1 MLFRSPEET
10 SKCITEDGW
19 FRSGDIGQIDD
30 PGRVRIT
37 DRKKDLV
44 KTSTGK
50 FVALS
55 YIESKFKGITKIAS
69 NMIVQATN
77 RAFVTAL
84 VAVDPES
91 LKNFAEQR
99 KIEGGY
105 SSLLKD
111 KVVVDQISS
120 EIEQLNRSLNPWEQV
135 KDFRILPADLA
146 IDSGELTPSMK
157 VKREVVGSRYNSL
170 VEEMYTNK

>member
-1 MLFRSPEET
+1 M
-10 SKCITEDGW
+10 W
-19 FRSGDIGQIDD
+19 FVNKLIFNDY
-30 PGRVRIT
+30 
-37 DRKKDLV
+37 
-44 KTSTGK
+44 
-50 FVALS
+50 S
-55 YIESKFKGITKIAS
+55 YINSIQNNDVLFIKLDDID
-69 NMIVQATN
+69 
-77 RAFVTAL
+77 VTRSRTANL
-84 VAVDPES
+84 AYAGYIS
-91 LKNFAEQR
+91 LGERVFAEQR

-120 EIEQLNRSLNPWEQV
+120 EIEQLNRSLNPWEQI